1 MTECGLEE
9 LSAVVQEID
18 DLRFQL
24 SPHAKFDFRAA
35 VLLVHDNQ
43 VLVTVQ
49 PLVVLPLSPGV
60 Q

>member
-49 PLVVLPLSPGV
+49 PTSGV
-60 Q
+60 AIVP

>member
-1 MTECGLEE
+1 M
-9 LSAVVQEID
+9 VQEID

-49 PLVVLPLSPGV
+49 PTSGVAIVPGV